1 MFMFT
6 DFNTNPVDRHSFGYL
21 FLYYVAALITINVL
35 FLVVSL
41 AIEGRRALLRWYIL
55 RNHRKQQASEPTIKA
70 YLNEIFETV
79 FTSQSESSFSESE
92 AEAMSERES

>member
-1 MFMFT
+1 MKDAMNNAVQIFNEVAIILLLQFMFMFT

-41 AIEGRRALLRWYIL
+41 AIEGRRALLRWFVL
-55 RNHRKQQASEPTIKA
+55 CNHRKQQAS
-70 YLNEIFETV
+70 
-79 FTSQSESSFSESE
+79 
-92 AEAMSERES
+92 